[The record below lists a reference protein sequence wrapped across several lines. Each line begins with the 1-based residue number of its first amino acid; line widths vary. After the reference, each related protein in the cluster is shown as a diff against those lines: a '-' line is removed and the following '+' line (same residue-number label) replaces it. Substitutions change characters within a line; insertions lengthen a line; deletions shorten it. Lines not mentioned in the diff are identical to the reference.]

1 MTTSQLPDINQLQQ
15 ENARLAATLRNLEL
29 QLAALY
35 TEREAPSGA
44 DLNTKYQLSLL
55 KEEPSL

>member
-1 MTTSQLPDINQLQQ
+1 MTTSQLPDLNQLQQ

-35 TEREAPSGA
+35 AEREAPSGA
-44 DLNTKYQLSLL
+44 DLDTAYQLSLL